1 MGFIFPPKYGVRKR
15 SLPLIGKLAPG
26 GQRLVHIF
34 VSLIGIS
41 DLSLKRANSDS
52 SSSLVLGYLENV
64 NLSRRE
70 KQFSTYYFLAASVN
84 SAVFYAIIDIGVNR
98 ISGNPDG
105 NPLPK
110 IVQGLGPGF
119 DAAEPHI

>member
-26 GQRLVHIF
+26 GQCLVHIF

-52 SSSLVLGYLENV
+52 PSLLVLGYLENV

-70 KQFSTYYFLAASVN
+70 NNSPAYYFSAASVN
-84 SAVFYAIIDIGVNR
+84 SAVFYPIIDIGVNR

-110 IVQGLGPGF
+110 ILRGLGPGF